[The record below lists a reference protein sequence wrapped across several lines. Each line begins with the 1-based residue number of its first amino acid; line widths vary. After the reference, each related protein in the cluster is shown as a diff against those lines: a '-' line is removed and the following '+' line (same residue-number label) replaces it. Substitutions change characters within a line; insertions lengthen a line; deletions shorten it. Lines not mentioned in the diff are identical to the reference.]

1 MNDTRPNTASEMTQ
15 KQIDEYKEAFKMFD
29 KNGDKKISV
38 YELGQVMEILGMY
51 PTKQEL
57 QGIDLLLC

>member
-1 MNDTRPNTASEMTQ
+1 MSRPNTASEMTK

-29 KNGDKKISV
+29 KDGDKKISV
-38 YELGQVMEILGMY
+38 SELGEVMRMLGMD

-57 QGIDLLLC
+57 KGSYMYACKN